1 MKRAADAPADAP
13 LVLDGEELDLKSVLL
28 DGTVIPADPKSSREH
43 LSYSWVE
50 DDVLEVKGPLPA
62 EFKLEFDVSIKP
74 HLNTQLSGLY
84 KSSGVYCTQVQSL
97 KSTLHSDFRIVN
109 VLNLGHFTRPLYK
122 ASDVYCRCLLQVSTA
137 PSASPRAFAV
147 SRSRKP

>member
-1 MKRAADAPADAP
+1 MRAHALPRPCARPRARQIGDNSCARGWYQVLSTLHVKRAADAPADAP
-13 LVLDGEELDLKSVLL
+13 LVLDGEELDLKSVSL

-62 EFKLEFDVSIKP
+62 EFKLECDVSIKP

-97 KSTLHSDFRIVN
+97 KGSQCEADGFRRVTL
-109 VLNLGHFTRPLYK
+109 T
-122 ASDVYCRCLLQVSTA
+122 
-137 PSASPRAFAV
+137 
-147 SRSRKP
+147 

>member
-1 MKRAADAPADAP
+1 
-13 LVLDGEELDLKSVLL
+13 
-28 DGTVIPADPKSSREH
+28 
-43 LSYSWVE
+43 
-50 DDVLEVKGPLPA
+50 
-62 EFKLEFDVSIKP
+62 
-74 HLNTQLSGLY
+74 LNTQLSGLY

-122 ASDVYCRCLLQVSTA
+122 ASDVYCRCLLQMSTA